1 MSATNRAGPVYW
13 IDHYIVCTNDLPRW
27 QAFHSHVLGAV
38 DSLPSPAVRHLGMFQ
53 TFTAGRHGGFKARG
67 PLPQTRGLGKGLP
80 RYGFYVE
87 AKDIES
93 HLRRLDDAKAV
104 RSEPTRIMSE
114 GEAGTVIYWQDPD
127 GNQFEF
133 WAPDKLPAGAMDGC
147 NELRVGRISH
157 GVFESRDFDLT
168 AAFFDR
174 YCSLT
179 PMRNKDIAVDTLVLP
194 LKVGGRIIFKK
205 VSELEGRTAGC
216 GLPDAHT
223 ALLVH
228 DADFFENYMRM
239 WTELPEWDFDVSA
252 GNEIVNPGGLP
263 PRTVLH
269 VSWGGRLFKER
280 TSRGDDFFD
289 HDTNMFHF
297 YGATPIHDDM
307 ATYDGHTIDYYV
319 DRWEEYAKKLKDG
332 KAPVFTI

>member
-1 MSATNRAGPVYW
+1 MNASDRAGPVYW

-67 PLPQTRGLGKGLP
+67 PLPQSRGLGKGLP
-80 RYGFYVE
+80 RYGFYIDV
-87 AKDIES
+87 ADIDS
-93 HLRRLDDAKAV
+93 HLRRLDEVKAT
-104 RSEPTRIMSE
+104 RSEPRRISVE
-114 GEAGTVIYWQDPD
+114 GEAGVVIYWQDPD
-127 GNQFEF
+127 GNQFDF
-133 WAPDKLPAGAMDGC
+133 WAPDSPPAGALDGC
-147 NELRVGRISH
+147 GSLRVGRISH
-157 GVFESRDFDLT
+157 GVFESRDLERT
-168 AAFFDR
+168 AAFFER

-179 PMRNKDIAVDTLVLP
+179 PLSSPDIAPDTLVFQ
-194 LKVGGRIIFKK
+194 LKAGARMIFKK
-205 VSELEGRTAGC
+205 VTELEGRTAGC

-223 ALLVH
+223 ALLV
-228 DADFFENYMRM
+228 DDEEFFPNYMRM

-252 GNEIVNPGGLP
+252 GKEIINPGALP

-269 VSWGGRLFKER
+269 VSSGGRKFKKC

-297 YGATPIHDDM
+297 YGATPVDGSM
-307 ATYDGHTIDYYV
+307 AVYDGHSIDYYI
-319 DRWEEYAKKLKDG
+319 DRWDDYAKKIKDG
-332 KAPVFTI
+332 KPPVFTI